1 MSGEKTEKA
10 TPQKLKESRKKGQIS
25 QSQDLTKLLI
35 GVGLTE
41 IIFAMAQ
48 STMARLTDI
57 VALPVVSIQQ
67 DFPAAIKSVAG
78 AAAQV
83 ALPVLAITLMSVIL
97 LRIAG
102 GWLQFGVLFA
112 PEAAKPKFT
121 ALNPL
126 NKFKEIF
133 SVRQIVQLLQSV
145 VKAAVLGCLFWM
157 QIKPHLNEISQLAT
171 GSLEGFWQ
179 GSLTLLHILS
189 RLLFGA
195 MLLFSLLDFG
205 IQRFFWLKQNR
216 MSHDDIR
223 NEYKQSEGDPHAKN
237 HRKQVAMEIVNE
249 PIKKRRPEEVAKA
262 DVVLVNPTHF
272 AIGLFYDPQE
282 TPLPKVI
289 FKAQEEDAQEIIS
302 LAKAQEVP
310 VVRYIWLTRTLWRDV
325 EEGGFVSRETLK
337 AVAQIYRLLRE
348 LEEGQHE
355 NIIEYQER

>member
-41 IIFAMAQ
+41 IIFSMSK
-48 STMARLTDI
+48 STMARLTEM
-57 VALPVVSIQQ
+57 VTVPVVSMQQ
-67 DFPAAIKSVAG
+67 DFLAAIKSVAG

-83 ALPVLAITLMSVIL
+83 ALPILAITLMSVIL

-112 PEAAKPKFT
+112 PEAAMPKFN

-133 SVRQIVQLLQSV
+133 SMRQFVQLLQSV
-145 VKAAVLGCLFWM
+145 LKAVVLGSLFWM
-157 QIKPHLNEISQLAT
+157 EIKPHLHEISQLAT

-179 GSLTLLHILS
+179 GSLTVLHSLS
-189 RLLFGA
+189 RILFGA

-216 MSHDDIR
+216 MSHEDIR
-223 NEYKQSEGDPHAKN
+223 NEYKQSEGDPHTKS
-237 HRKQVAMEIVNE
+237 HRKQVAMEIANE
-249 PIKKRRPEEVAKA
+249 PIKKRSPEEIAKA

-272 AIGLFYDPQE
+272 AIGLFYDSQE

-289 FKAQEEDAQEIIS
+289 FKAQEEEAQEIIA
-302 LAKAQEVP
+302 LAKAQEIP

-325 EEGGFVSRETLK
+325 DEGAFVSRQTLK

-348 LEEGQHE
+348 LEESQR
-355 NIIEYQER
+355 NDIIEYYES